1 MKRACIALVLVLV
14 IGSASGPLV
23 LAQQRGPAKPA
34 LGTGEQPVVT
44 PETVTAD
51 MWYYSQEMRR
61 HDDPKQA
68 VRRKAEYVAQQRTLR
83 IESMK
88 WFGMSN
94 SRPVASTT
102 PFMDQ
107 YSPAWIGNSSH
118 PYQWIPVG
126 SPSTAIYYY
135 SPAITR

>member
-1 MKRACIALVLVLV
+1 MKPACLALALVLV
-14 IGSASGPLV
+14 SGTLA
-23 LAQQRGPAKPA
+23 LAQQRGPARPG

-44 PETVTAD
+44 PDTVTPD
-51 MWYYSQEMRR
+51 MWYYTQETRR

-68 VRRKAEYVAQQRTLR
+68 VRRKAEYVAHQRTLR

-126 SPSTAIYYY
+126 SASTAIYYY
-135 SPAITR
+135 SPVITR